1 MQFLLLGCDHRQS
14 ALAAL
19 GVVRQRHVA
28 ISARLAELRQQGVLR
43 GAVVVD
49 TCTRFEVLCEPTGD
63 ATIATCRDAVRACVG
78 GLPLC
83 ERVDLAV
90 VLHLVR
96 VATGLDS
103 MVPGEDEILGQVTR
117 AFRDA
122 EAAGMSS
129 RRLQSLG
136 SRVIAAARTLR
147 QQRPQRDAPDSVATL
162 AARIVGHHGDRI
174 AVVGAGAMAR
184 AAAQELRRQQGV
196 ELVFVNRTAARAAA
210 LASHFDGRSMALAEF
225 LTEPPPVQAIVL
237 ALGGRQLALPLA
249 RLPELRCIVD
259 VSQPSV
265 LDAAVRART
274 DLCVLDLD
282 ALLPHADAACRGLAD
297 WVAGTAMLAAG
308 HARRLWRG
316 LAGSERQLGHVVLL
330 HVEAA
335 RAELAKARQNGLA
348 GLDQTQLELVAAL
361 VDKVARRNAHLHLM
375 DLKGEVHA

>member
-83 ERVDLAV
+83 
-90 VLHLVR
+90 VR

-136 SRVIAAARTLR
+136 SRVIAAA
-147 QQRPQRDAPDSVATL
+147 
-162 AARIVGHHGDRI
+162 
-174 AVVGAGAMAR
+174 
-184 AAAQELRRQQGV
+184 
-196 ELVFVNRTAARAAA
+196 
-210 LASHFDGRSMALAEF
+210 
-225 LTEPPPVQAIVL
+225 
-237 ALGGRQLALPLA
+237 
-249 RLPELRCIVD
+249 
-259 VSQPSV
+259 
-265 LDAAVRART
+265 
-274 DLCVLDLD
+274 
-282 ALLPHADAACRGLAD
+282 
-297 WVAGTAMLAAG
+297 
-308 HARRLWRG
+308 
-316 LAGSERQLGHVVLL
+316 
-330 HVEAA
+330 
-335 RAELAKARQNGLA
+335 
-348 GLDQTQLELVAAL
+348 
-361 VDKVARRNAHLHLM
+361 
-375 DLKGEVHA
+375 